1 MKRTKYTSNTRTRSK
16 QEFILIKFR
25 LSRLITLFFKY
36 YHLELIHWDYCFHE
50 YRNNNIFL
58 GCHTTHFLSFQLSD
72 YSTMNNIYMMPYT
85 HVQASVHL
93 LQFWHLM
100 PILQNL
106 LSLLSRN
113 RQKQK
118 YRIWINFTKQ
128 NTCCIHA
135 AVDRILTV
143 ITENNSSP
151 PVYFVHFLLSD
162 MVIRD

>member
-1 MKRTKYTSNTRTRSK
+1 MIILRRKVCLNLIKLNKIDKKKLKRTKYTSNTRTRSK
-16 QEFILIKFR
+16 QEFILIKFH
-25 LSRLITLFFKY
+25 LSRLITLFLKY

-72 YSTMNNIYMMPYT
+72 YSTMNDIYMMPYT

-93 LQFWHLM
+93 LQFLHLM

-113 RQKQK
+113 RQKQNLNK
-118 YRIWINFTKQ
+118 FHKTEYMLHSCCCGSNF
-128 NTCCIHA
+128 NCNH
-135 AVDRILTV
+135 
-143 ITENNSSP
+143 
-151 PVYFVHFLLSD
+151 
-162 MVIRD
+162 